1 MSLLEYFKNIE
12 YHVPNNTDDET
23 SNSIKKYQELGSQS
37 HADAAGD
44 KSAGKKPRMV
54 QPGGKLKRIRN
65 KSRNLKLGGGS
76 KCQSFDCPSVQYNNG
91 SSLDQATKQINSE
104 QQQQIKEANQVSGKA
119 PPAKGGRRR
128 FLHNTNKNKK
138 NIYSYNIMRS
148 KKRNLKGGK
157 NNYPVD
163 KASMISAG
171 KQWTNSKTSSPSPSY
186 NGGLYGAST
195 GQDPLTADGPQAI
208 GPWGTVDVTPTTT
221 EFIQNNL
228 KSATPPPGAT
238 EQYVGTSRV
247 GNNYMAMPGVDW
259 YNNTPSCNAGPHD
272 IQGTVQSGGKKRKN
286 NRKKLNSKKKLSKK
300 KLSKKKKGKSS
311 KRQAG
316 GLALYSS
323 NMDCGAPFSPRW
335 DAKFNPAN
343 TPVSKKGMN
352 TYTFIQE
359 GGKKNQNKNKNKK
372 NKKQL
377 GGLELRCK
385 NMDCEGPYHPTW

>member
-12 YHVPNNTDDET
+12 YHVPNNTDEET

-37 HADAAGD
+37 KADAVGD
-44 KSAGKKPRMV
+44 KSIGKKPRMV
-54 QPGGKLKRIRN
+54 QPGGKLKRTRN
-65 KSRNLKLGGGS
+65 NRHMKVGGS
-76 KCQSFDCPSVQYNNG
+76 QKCQAFDCPSVQYNNG
-91 SSLDQATKQINSE
+91 SSLDQATRQINKE
-104 QQQQIKEANQVSGKA
+104 HNQHIEEANQMSGKA

-157 NNYPVD
+157 SNYPVD
-163 KASMISAG
+163 KASMISPG
-171 KQWTNSKTSSPSPSY
+171 KQWNDSKTPAPNPSY
-186 NGGLYGAST
+186 NGGLYGASI
-195 GQDPLTADGPQAI
+195 GQEPSTADGPQAI
-208 GPWGTVDVTPTTT
+208 GPWGTIDVTPTTT

-286 NRKKLNSKKKLSKK
+286 NRKKLSKKKQSNKKLSKK
-300 KLSKKKKGKSS
+300 KQSKKKKRKSS
-311 KRQAG
+311 KKQAR

-335 DAKFNPAN
+335 DAKFNPVN

-359 GGKKNQNKNKNKK
+359 GGKKT
-372 NKKQL
+372 
-377 GGLELRCK
+377 E
-385 NMDCEGPYHPTW
+385 